1 MTSARIQEIIVE
13 ILSDGNTHSVQEI
26 KNKLSQFGNDYTE
39 GQFAGSINTLLRNKT
54 ICKLDRGVYTMNVNK
69 DNKRKCFVV
78 SPIGEEGSEIRAN
91 ADKLYKYIIKPVCD
105 ACNIEAERID
115 KRNDANSISQS
126 IIESLETYDLV
137 IADITG
143 HNPNV
148 FYEMGY
154 RARTKKPMIHLR
166 KKGENLP
173 FDIST
178 IRALEYDLTDLD
190 SVEEVKDRLIKTI
203 DTFTFSDDNDVLEQ
217 EDVADNLSSSIMS
230 VLYQILDTMQELKK
244 DVKSFSTET
253 ISTVVKSMQSAQPQ
267 VSSDTA
273 LQMQLLN
280 GFMQDPEGF
289 VKLIEVSNKI
299 NNNGRK

>member
-1 MTSARIQEIIVE
+1 MS
-13 ILSDGNTHSVQEI
+13 S
-26 KNKLSQFGNDYTE
+26 Y
-39 GQFAGSINTLLRNKT
+39 
-54 ICKLDRGVYTMNVNK
+54 K
-69 DNKRKCFVV
+69 DNDRKCFVV
-78 SPIGEEGSEIRAN
+78 SPIGEEGSEIRVN
-91 ADKLYKYIIKPVCD
+91 ADKLFRYIIKPVCD

-115 KRNDANSISQS
+115 KCNDANSISQS

-154 RARTKKPMIHLR
+154 RARTKRPMIHLR
-166 KKGENLP
+166 RKGENLP

-203 DTFTFSDDNDVLEQ
+203 ESFTFNDDNDVLEQ
-217 EDVADNLSSSIMS
+217 DDVTDNLSSSIMP

-244 DVKSFSTET
+244 EVKSFSPD
-253 ISTVVKSMQSAQPQ
+253 IIGTVVKSMQSTQPQ

-280 GFMQDPEGF
+280 GFMQNPEGF
-289 VKLIEVSNKI
+289 AKLIEISDQLNK
-299 NNNGRK
+299 K